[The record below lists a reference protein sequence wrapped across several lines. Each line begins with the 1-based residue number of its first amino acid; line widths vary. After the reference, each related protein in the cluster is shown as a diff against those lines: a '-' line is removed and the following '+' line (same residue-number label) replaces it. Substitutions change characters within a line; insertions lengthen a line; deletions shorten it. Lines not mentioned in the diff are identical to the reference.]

1 MTSKTIPFVC
11 PRATGDGHLG
21 TRYAYAPWAT
31 QNMPRGSD
39 RTSEQGSHSLGH
51 MEKNTPKL
59 VTSSY
64 SFPYQKKSHIGGVIQ
79 GKIYVRGHD

>member
-51 MEKNTPKL
+51 MEKNTPKM

-64 SFPYQKKSHIGGVIQ
+64 SFPYQ
-79 GKIYVRGHD
+79 RGIIWVESFKVKYMLEDMI